1 LKVDFQRLG
10 ESHEFIIGDDPVAA
24 FDLRDLR
31 LVEVDAKRCQSA
43 GHVLLRNFWQRG
55 DAEPMDNGTGDIA
68 WLFLFGHGALEG
80 APILILFGTGI
91 ILVGNKIACLRMN
104 RSGQRPIQILCA
116 DDHTLVGTAL
126 AKVLSTAGFVVE
138 QVHDGLAAWEKVS
151 TDLGRFRV
159 VIADHAIP
167 KLSGLGLVQQLRNA
181 EFPGRIIIYSN
192 TLSPDDDL
200 AYRNLRVDAIV
211 ENGPDSARLLAVVEA
226 FHARGL

>member
-1 LKVDFQRLG
+1 MKVDSQRLG
-10 ESHEFIIGDDPVAA
+10 KGNELIIGDDPVAA
-24 FDLRDLR
+24 FDLGHLR
-31 LVEVDAKRCQSA
+31 LVEVDAKGCQSPR
-43 GHVLLRNFWQRG
+43 HVLLRNFWQRG
-55 DAEPMDNGTGDIA
+55 HAEALDNGTGDIA

-80 APILILFGTGI
+80 VPILILFGTGI

-104 RSGQRPIQILCA
+104 RSGQRPIHILCA

-126 AKVLSTAGFVVE
+126 AKVLSTAGYLVE
-138 QVHDGLAAWEKVS
+138 HVHDGHAAWQEASADPGK
-151 TDLGRFRV
+151 FQV

-167 KLSGLGLVQQLRNA
+167 KLSGLGLVQHLRDA
-181 EFPGRIIIYSN
+181 EFPGRIIIYSD
-192 TLSPDDDL
+192 TISPDDDL